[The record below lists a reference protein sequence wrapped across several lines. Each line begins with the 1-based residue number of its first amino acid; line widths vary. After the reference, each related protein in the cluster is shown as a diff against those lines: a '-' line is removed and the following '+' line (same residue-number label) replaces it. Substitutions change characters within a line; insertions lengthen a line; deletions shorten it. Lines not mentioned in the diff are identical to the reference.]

1 MERMLADLRTLR
13 FRMASSSSSSSSSSP
28 PSSSAG
34 APTLSEELLA
44 EKRFDRLEANVED
57 EGAAFSGEAWLNRRL
72 R

>member
-28 PSSSAG
+28 PSSFAA
-34 APTLSEELLA
+34 APILSEELLV
-44 EKRFDRLEANVED
+44 EKRFDLLEDSVED
-57 EGAAFSGEAWLNRRL
+57 EGAALSGEAWLNRRL

>member
-13 FRMASSSSSSSSSSP
+13 FRMASSSSSSSSSP